1 MTSFAFILGCVP
13 LYTASGSGAES
24 RKILGTVVIAG
35 MLAAT
40 GLAIFLIPALFVLV
54 EKLSGKDKPAKIP
67 APSPGTSPGTP
78 AHAAPPVAGH

>member
-1 MTSFAFILGCVP
+1 VP

-54 EKLSGKDKPAKIP
+54 EKLSGKDKPAKVP
-67 APSPGTSPGTP
+67 APTPGTPPGAPAP